1 MYYCKI
7 RMDFNNVKQNVLV
20 LIVLLFTQLNAL
32 GQNDIVLNCKFNIE
46 REDGSPLPDAVK
58 GSYEL
63 QLRNYLS
70 EVGKQTSAAKFTDNQ
85 YKKDKVICKS
95 GNNGKVLNFNFRP
108 VYEDMEGNIKRKYGI
123 KSISTD
129 VVNLDYNR
137 QELTFD
143 VIVKENISNK
153 SNTNINAAS
162 DTFTPELSVVIDPAL
177 KSKYS
182 FNYSVIED
190 FINSNISS
198 IAIGT
203 DNYIIDTDNKIEVPG
218 EIYNKLNNGGIN
230 YSIINDLYYTVK
242 YINNQFVIGI
252 NENRFPLKMHKFSIR
267 SYGKDDDKID
277 CIGGLTLYYKNEE
290 IKINNARLEQL
301 KCAKEN
307 GIFELPLI
315 QNSLITYSLILSQ
328 ADHYP
333 NKFLT
338 DGELSLNLTHD
349 KIQITSESI
358 EISQTNARLYVI
370 IPFKE
375 KVKKDFI
382 NAAMA
387 FTSVDESILNK
398 EVPSVLR
405 LVIPV
410 DSFKNNE
417 YIFNPNDS
425 IKDFDKTW
433 EIVNSYDNKQQL
445 VYRLN
450 ESINYHQVEVRRKGR
465 SEKIN
470 LHFSGDVPDNI
481 GLTYQVNTLDQ
492 NVTRNITK
500 NQLAKGYELKCFLP
514 EYQIDGEKSEL
525 IIEKPNG
532 YNVEL
537 VGTPS
542 DWKTDNTLRLDL
554 MKFKN
559 INSDLPPLIQIKF
572 TKIKPFELFY
582 LDLYEVK
589 DLDLLIQNISES
601 IGDRDEGFAVFLSN
615 GKNPQ
620 MLLNGPDKLSTLYTI
635 IKTYD
640 FVVPITDVDTA
651 ALNSFIKSID
661 FYEEQRDINLHLV
674 MSRVFYR
681 NFQFENGNK
690 NEAYESNL
698 GDNAFQY
705 YKNAFIKSCLDNLP
719 HNKVK
724 ELNIYFGSDLYV
736 NRLSAVKTNKD
747 EFYQLIKNQNY
758 LDKNHI
764 KFKEL

>member
-1 MYYCKI
+1 
-7 RMDFNNVKQNVLV
+7 MDFKNVKYNVLV
-20 LIVLLFTQLNAL
+20 LIVLLFTQLNAF

-46 REDGSPLPDAVK
+46 REDGSPLPDAAK
-58 GSYEL
+58 GNYEL
-63 QLRNYLS
+63 QLRNYLL
-70 EVGKQTSAAKFTDNQ
+70 EVSKQTPAAKFTDNQ
-85 YKKDKVICKS
+85 YKYDKVICKT

-108 VYEDMEGNIKRKYGI
+108 VYEDLEGNIKMKYGI

-143 VIVKENISNK
+143 VIVNDRSTNNSN
-153 SNTNINAAS
+153 SNINTAS
-162 DTFTPELSVVIDPAL
+162 DNLSSELTVVIDPAL

-190 FINSNISS
+190 FIKSNISS
-198 IAIGT
+198 VAIGT
-203 DNYIIDTDNKIEVPG
+203 ETYIIDADNKIKVPG
-218 EIYNKLNNGGIN
+218 EIYNKLKTGEVT
-230 YSIINDLYYTVK
+230 YSIINDLYYTVNF
-242 YINNQFVIGI
+242 ISNRFVIGI
-252 NENRFPLKMHKFSIR
+252 NEIRFPVKTHRFLVR
-267 SYGKDDDKID
+267 SYGKDDGKID
-277 CIGGLTLYYKNEE
+277 CLGGLTLYYKNEE
-290 IKINNARLEQL
+290 IKISDAFLEHL

-328 ADHYP
+328 ADYYP

-338 DGELSLNLTHD
+338 DGEISLNLAQD

-358 EISQTNARLYVI
+358 EISQTNERLYLI

-375 KVKKDFI
+375 KVKEDFI

-387 FTSVDESILNK
+387 FSSVDESIINK

-405 LVIPV
+405 IIIPV

-417 YIFNPNDS
+417 YVFNPNDS
-425 IKDFDKTW
+425 IRDFDKTW

-450 ESINYHQVEVRRKGR
+450 DPAHFHQIEVRRKGR
-465 SEKIN
+465 NEKIN

-514 EYQIDGEKSEL
+514 EYQIEGEKSEL
-525 IIEKPNG
+525 IIIKPNG

-542 DWKTDNTLRLDL
+542 DWKTDNNLKLDL

-620 MLLNGPDKLSTLYTI
+620 MLKNGPDKLSTLYTI

-640 FVVPITDVDTA
+640 FVVPITDVDTT
-651 ALNSFIKSID
+651 ALNSFIKSIN
-661 FYEEQRDINLHLV
+661 FYEDQRDINLHLV

-681 NFQFENGNK
+681 NFQFDNGK
-690 NEAYESNL
+690 NEKHYDSSL

-705 YKNAFIKSCLDNLP
+705 YKNTFIKSCLDNLP

-736 NRLSAVKTNKD
+736 KRLSEVKTNKD

-758 LDKNHI
+758 LEKSNI